1 MFDKSEYCPVCHMQ
15 IKEHRVQNFIDCI
28 EKLINQNDSL
38 DDKPS
43 SLAKNQEALKVIDEI
58 LEKTRSIL
66 QECDKDPDKNDLAIK
81 YLLNQ
86 KQLLNKLKETL
97 S

>member
-1 MFDKSEYCPVCHMQ
+1 MFVMN
-15 IKEHRVQNFIDCI
+15 V
-28 EKLINQNDSL
+28 NQMNT
-38 DDKPS
+38 KNT
-43 SLAKNQEALKVIDEI
+43 AKNQEAVSMINDL
-58 LEKTRSIL
+58 LELTRSIL

>member
-1 MFDKSEYCPVCHMQ
+1 MNDK
-15 IKEHRVQNFIDCI
+15 
-28 EKLINQNDSL
+28 EKL
-38 DDKPS
+38 
-43 SLAKNQEALKVIDEI
+43 EAIRKMIGDL
-58 LEKTRSIL
+58 LELTRSIL

-86 KQLLNKLKETL
+86 RQLLNKLKETL

>member
-1 MFDKSEYCPVCHMQ
+1 MNDEERKELNQLYEKYGSYKILTSLMVK
-15 IKEHRVQNFIDCI
+15 IKNT
-28 EKLINQNDSL
+28 
-38 DDKPS
+38 
-43 SLAKNQEALKVIDEI
+43 LKVIDDL
-58 LEKTRSIL
+58 LELTRSIL

>member
-1 MFDKSEYCPVCHMQ
+1 LNDK
-15 IKEHRVQNFIDCI
+15 
-28 EKLINQNDSL
+28 EKLEASRLKIQNTMSM
-38 DDKPS
+38 
-43 SLAKNQEALKVIDEI
+43 IDEL
-58 LEKTRSIL
+58 LELTRSIL

>member
-1 MFDKSEYCPVCHMQ
+1 MSEMK
-15 IKEHRVQNFIDCI
+15 IQNTLKIIDD
-28 EKLINQNDSL
+28 L
-38 DDKPS
+38 
-43 SLAKNQEALKVIDEI
+43 
-58 LEKTRSIL
+58 LELTRSIL

>member
-1 MFDKSEYCPVCHMQ
+1 MDTK
-15 IKEHRVQNFIDCI
+15 DTT
-28 EKLINQNDSL
+28 
-38 DDKPS
+38 
-43 SLAKNQEALKVIDEI
+43 KNQEAVSIINDL
-58 LEKTRSIL
+58 LELTRSIL
-66 QECDKDPDKNDLAIK
+66 QECDKDPDLNDLAIK

>member
-1 MFDKSEYCPVCHMQ
+1 M
-15 IKEHRVQNFIDCI
+15 
-28 EKLINQNDSL
+28 
-38 DDKPS
+38 
-43 SLAKNQEALKVIDEI
+43 KNQEALKVIDEI

-86 KQLLNKLKETL
+86 KDLLVKLREILEK
-97 S
+97 

>member
-1 MFDKSEYCPVCHMQ
+1 MTLTDKE
-15 IKEHRVQNFIDCI
+15 IKEA
-28 EKLINQNDSL
+28 L
-38 DDKPS
+38 DI
-43 SLAKNQEALKVIDEI
+43 IDEI

-86 KQLLNKLKETL
+86 RQLLEKIKETL
-97 S
+97 EK

>member
-1 MFDKSEYCPVCHMQ
+1 MTLTDKE
-15 IKEHRVQNFIDCI
+15 IKEA
-28 EKLINQNDSL
+28 L
-38 DDKPS
+38 DI
-43 SLAKNQEALKVIDEI
+43 IDEI
-58 LEKTRSIL
+58 LEETRSIL